1 MKREKEQS
9 WNLLRTFVCVT
20 LAGTMLHGLFDLWPS
35 ILTEFVAPVNESIW
49 EHMKI
54 VFWPLLVGLTMLY
67 DKGKWGSVLLS
78 VLLCCGLMLAFGW
91 GCHVGLGLAPGFVDI
106 VCYVLLMALGC
117 LLPDWLK
124 VPEGWTG
131 WLICATILLVG
142 LLITFTIM
150 PPRPA
155 IVPRCVLGGCVG
167 GTYLVT
173 KEDKIDKGTDGGF
186 VQFVDEAALLSGG
199 RG

>member
-1 MKREKEQS
+1 MHSPAYLLHRTKREKERGGYETGKGAE
-9 WNLLRTFVCVT
+9 LEPVAHLRVRH
-20 LAGTMLHGLFDLWPS
+20 LGRY
-35 ILTEFVAPVNESIW
+35 IW

-150 PPRPA
+150 PPDL
-155 IVPRCVLGGCVG
+155 RCVLGGCVG

>member
-67 DKGKWGSVLLS
+67 DKGKWGNVLLS
-78 VLLCCGLMLAFGW
+78 VLLCCGLMLAFEW

-150 PPRPA
+150 PPDLRLFHDA
-155 IVPRCVLGGCVG
+155 S
-167 GTYLVT
+167 LVDAWVVHT
-173 KEDKIDKGTDGGF
+173 W
-186 VQFVDEAALLSGG
+186 
-199 RG
+199 

>member
-78 VLLCCGLMLAFGW
+78 VLLCCGLMLAFGA
-91 GCHVGLGLAPGFVDI
+91 GFIALYLAAFKKLNRDNQAV
-106 VCYVLLMALGC
+106 
-117 LLPDWLK
+117 
-124 VPEGWTG
+124 
-131 WLICATILLVG
+131 
-142 LLITFTIM
+142 
-150 PPRPA
+150 RP
-155 IVPRCVLGGCVG
+155 
-167 GTYLVT
+167 
-173 KEDKIDKGTDGGF
+173 
-186 VQFVDEAALLSGG
+186 
-199 RG
+199 

>member
-1 MKREKEQS
+1 MKQEKEQS

-150 PPRPA
+150 PPDLRLFHDA
-155 IVPRCVLGGCVG
+155 S
-167 GTYLVT
+167 LVDAWVVHT
-173 KEDKIDKGTDGGF
+173 W
-186 VQFVDEAALLSGG
+186 
-199 RG
+199 